1 VAQTPLSRGICDWRL
16 RDGELSDGVSLHT
29 QELGN
34 YKLAHSQLL
43 ETCRELTAQNKRVP
57 AELSRQLLLLHSYVL
72 VKTLVKF
79 NDHAAAA
86 RMLVRVA
93 KSISKFPRHIVPI
106 LTSTVIE
113 CQRSGLKSTAFEY
126 ASMLMRPEYR
136 KGISEQ
142 YRAKIEKIVRKPE
155 KVRIAHVRVHP
166 IIIIII
172 IIITAALFPREQSAP
187 S

>member
-1 VAQTPLSRGICDWRL
+1 VGKPVRYVVTPA
-16 RDGELSDGVSLHT
+16 

-86 RMLVRVA
+86 RMLVRA
-93 KSISKFPRHIVPI
+93 CARQGA
-106 LTSTVIE
+106 IE
-113 CQRSGLKSTAFEY
+113 RG
-126 ASMLMRPEYR
+126 
-136 KGISEQ
+136 
-142 YRAKIEKIVRKPE
+142 
-155 KVRIAHVRVHP
+155 
-166 IIIIII
+166 
-172 IIITAALFPREQSAP
+172 
-187 S
+187 